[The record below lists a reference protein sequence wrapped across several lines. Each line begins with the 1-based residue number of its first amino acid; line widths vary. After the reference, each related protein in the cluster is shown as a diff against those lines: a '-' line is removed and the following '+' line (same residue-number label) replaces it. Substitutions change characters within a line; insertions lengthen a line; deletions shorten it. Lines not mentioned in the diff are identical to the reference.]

1 MKRSSNVIDFHL
13 TNIINSDIEWNSF
26 SEGTKIASVRP
37 IFKKNEREKVENYR
51 PVSILNCFS
60 KSYEKNI
67 LEQFK
72 LFLNDFLSQFMG
84 AYKVHYSSNHVLI
97 RLIEHWKKARDEN
110 LLPVQY

>member
-1 MKRSSNVIDFHL
+1 MKRSSNVIDLHL
-13 TNIINSDIEWNSF
+13 TGIINSDIEENSF

-72 LFLNDFLSQFMG
+72 LFLNDFL
-84 AYKVHYSSNHVLI
+84 
-97 RLIEHWKKARDEN
+97 
-110 LLPVQY
+110 